1 MLSFSGSLKVFL
13 CLEPCDMRKGF
24 EGLTALVAEHLKE
37 DLRSGALFVFSNKT
51 HTRIKVLCWDGTGLW
66 LLCKRLEKGRFS
78 WPNSVLEGSPRK
90 LKLTPEAFAM
100 LTDGIELR
108 GARMLPWFERE

>member
-1 MLSFSGSLKVFL
+1 MLSFPGSLKVFL

-24 EGLTALVAEHLKE
+24 EGLTALVAGRLQE
-37 DLRSGALFVFSNKT
+37 DLRSGALFVFTNRT
-51 HTRIKVLCWDGTGLW
+51 HTRLKVLHWDGTGLW

-78 WPNSVLEGSPRK
+78 WPRSAQADNPTK

-108 GARMLPWFERE
+108 GAKMLPWFERE